1 MSDLRL
7 ADDTVLA
14 VVTAAADLPAFEQA
28 VFAKIDGV
36 TPNRE
41 VARAL
46 GLASSDLQVALT
58 ALLARRAVEVRTRG
72 GDGRTDGP
80 LPRTDTPR
88 AGVSPAAALRLTA
101 PATLTPRSVPAST
114 STSPTASPST
124 STSTS
129 TSPTASTPGAFV
141 RPGRTV
147 AGLPVRVRLVA
158 ALEDGKPAAARLFAQ
173 EAGIRGP
180 EWELLVEQ
188 HLGLGL
194 APRDRRAF
202 VRRYVVDEPRSAG
215 AWSLLATLL
224 DGLDGAGAAAAARR
238 AADLVPSSIT
248 LAERAREREAKLP
261 RAGGQGLF
269 SALFGTPKA

>member
-7 ADDTVLA
+7 ADDTILA
-14 VVTAAADLPAFEQA
+14 VAAAATDLPAFEQA

-58 ALLARRAVEVRTRG
+58 ALLARRAVEVRTGG

-80 LPRTDTPR
+80 LPRTEAPR
-88 AGVSPAAALRLTA
+88 ARQASPAHPAAAAVPTTLPPGAGSA
-101 PATLTPRSVPAST
+101 PPASVV
-114 STSPTASPST
+114 PVAAP
-124 STSTS
+124 
-129 TSPTASTPGAFV
+129 STPGSFV

-147 AGLPVRVRLVA
+147 AALPVRVRLVA
-158 ALEDGKPAAARLFAQ
+158 ALEEGKPAAARLFAQ

-194 APRDRRAF
+194 AQRERRAF

-261 RAGGQGLF
+261 RAAQGLF
-269 SALFGTPKA
+269 RAVFGTPKS